1 MFQLKRG
8 KKKPRTLHS
17 ENILLPG
24 SATLPRALSWDEGC
38 GGGGGEGVGVGRG
51 WVRPPVN
58 KHHKTHEQ
66 DRMTPCTP
74 KCTLKNVK

>member
-17 ENILLPG
+17 ENILHPG

-38 GGGGGEGVGVGRG
+38 GGGGGEGVGVGGGGSGSGLPLINIIR
-51 WVRPPVN
+51 RTN
-58 KHHKTHEQ
+58 KI
-66 DRMTPCTP
+66 
-74 KCTLKNVK
+74 V